1 MVLFRIIAI
10 AALLG
15 LSGGVLA
22 CDYPGSDEIVIPDG
36 ATASEQQMLKAQ
48 QVVTAYIQAMED
60 FLECLGREFD
70 ALEEPTPEAGQLRD
84 LRHNA
89 AVSAMEDIA
98 ERFNIQ
104 VRKYKARLGE

>member
-1 MVLFRIIAI
+1 MVLSRIIAM
-10 AALLG
+10 AALLALG
-15 LSGGVLA
+15 EQVLA
-22 CDYPGSDEIVIPDG
+22 CDYPGSDDIVVPDG

-48 QVVTAYIQAMED
+48 QTVTAYIKAMED

-70 ALEEPTPEAGQLRD
+70 ALEEPTPEAAQLRD

-89 AVSAMEDIA
+89 AVGAMEDIA

-104 VRKYKARLGE
+104 VRKYNARLEE